1 MAEKDF
7 TLEESDFD
15 EAILEIAE
23 EIERINKLKI
33 FTQPK
38 NEPLAELKTEITIKK
53 VESIS
58 NNIFQM
64 LKTIEEIQI
73 SSNEDQSPQSFLSEI
88 PQAAQIF
95 FTKGLDQKYHS
106 ITVNEYAIEKNPVQL
121 KNDISLENIIKDSEF
136 NSNNKETHLDINIAE
151 EGSRLLS
158 ERNEKIDQ
166 SIEHP
171 ISVKSEPHDTNDK
184 ITSDMIKQMKIKEQ
198 MIFKN
203 FVKMYKK
210 Y

>member
-1 MAEKDF
+1 MDEEDF
-7 TLEESDFD
+7 TLDESDFD

-23 EIERINKLKI
+23 EIERMNKLKI
-33 FTQPK
+33 LTKPK
-38 NEPLAELKTEITIKK
+38 NEPYAELKTEIAIKK

-64 LKTIEEIQI
+64 LKIIQEIQI
-73 SSNEDQSPQSFLSEI
+73 SPIEGQSPQSFLSET
-88 PQAAQIF
+88 PQAEKIF
-95 FTKGLDQKYHS
+95 FTKGLDQNYHS
-106 ITVNEYAIEKNPVQL
+106 ITVNEYAIEKDPVQL
-121 KNDISLENIIKDSEF
+121 KNETSLEDIIIDAEF
-136 NSNNKETHLDINIAE
+136 HSNNKDAPLDIAIAE
-151 EGSRLLS
+151 EGSQLVS

-166 SIEHP
+166 SIEP
-171 ISVKSEPHDTNDK
+171 PVSVKSEKHDTHDK
-184 ITSDMIKQMKIKEQ
+184 ISSDMIQQMKIKEQ